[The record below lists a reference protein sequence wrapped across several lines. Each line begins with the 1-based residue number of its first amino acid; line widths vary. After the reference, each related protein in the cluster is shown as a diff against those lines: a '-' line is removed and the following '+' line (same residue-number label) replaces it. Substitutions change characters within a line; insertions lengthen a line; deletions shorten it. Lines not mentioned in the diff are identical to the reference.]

1 MFKNILI
8 IDDDIMNLK
17 MAKTVLERAGYKV
30 DMQKSGALGI
40 KSLKENKTDLVL
52 LDIEMPDMDG
62 IQTLENIRMEKEL
75 EEIPVIFITASGDTD
90 NVVQAAKLGVAD
102 YVKKPF
108 LMNELLKRVAKV
120 FDGKK

>member
-17 MAKTVLERAGYKV
+17 MAKTVLEKAGYKV
-30 DMQKSGALGI
+30 DMQRSGALGI
-40 KSLKENKTDLVL
+40 KALKEKKADLVL

-75 EEIPVIFITASGDTD
+75 EEIPVIFLTASADTE
-90 NVVQAAKLGVAD
+90 NVIQASKLGVVD

-108 LMNELLKRVAKV
+108 LMNELLKRVGKV
-120 FDGKK
+120 FENKK